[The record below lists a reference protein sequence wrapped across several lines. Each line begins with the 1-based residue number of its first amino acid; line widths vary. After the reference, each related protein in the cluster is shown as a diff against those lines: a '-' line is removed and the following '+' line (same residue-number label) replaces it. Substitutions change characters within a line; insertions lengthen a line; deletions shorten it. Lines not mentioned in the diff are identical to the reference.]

1 MPKGKRPST
10 VEVAEALAKPLLEQM
25 NLILWDVRYEKE
37 GATWYL
43 RYFLEKEDGLTIQD
57 CEDFSRAI
65 SDILDEQDPIQGSY
79 VLEVSSP
86 GIEREL
92 VKDWHFQAYLGAQV
106 AVRLYQAVEGVRD
119 FVGILA
125 DYQDG
130 TITLRL
136 DEDLEMTFQKN
147 EAAFVRLYEDF
158 SAI

>member
-1 MPKGKRPST
+1 MAKEKKQST
-10 VEVAEALAKPLLEQM
+10 VEVAQQLAQPLLDQLG
-25 NLILWDVRYEKE
+25 LILWDVRYEKE

-65 SDILDEQDPIQGSY
+65 SDLLDEKDPIQGSY

-92 VKDWHFQAYLGAQV
+92 VKDWHFQQYLGSTV
-106 AVRLYQAVEGVRD
+106 AVRLFKAVEGVRD
-119 FVGILA
+119 FVGTLV

-130 TITLRL
+130 TVTLQL
-136 DEDLEMTFQKN
+136 EDDLEMSFQKN